1 MSQYDVKVELAQK
14 AGGAANQA
22 NISPSDIKN
31 LYFPC
36 PPIEIQNE
44 IGKNIAYIRNKAD
57 DLYKE
62 GDALL
67 ENAKQKIEK
76 LIFE

>member
-1 MSQYDVKVELAQK
+1 MSKINIVDL
-14 AGGAANQA
+14 GG
-22 NISPSDIKN
+22 
-31 LYFPC
+31 
-36 PPIEIQNE
+36 QNE